1 MRSAYGTT
9 SRSGPAT
16 TSVENILSPRE
27 LRWPPDDWRRS
38 HVVRGR
44 RTSSGQYAV
53 LDMRRSGS
61 GPPHTAVAAAPR
73 PARVRWRRTDIKGER
88 PVEADSVIV
97 GLGDNL
103 PRHTDK
109 SINERPPD
117 SVAT

>member
-16 TSVENILSPRE
+16 TSVENVLSPRE

-44 RTSSGQYAV
+44 RTSSGQDAV
-53 LDMRRSGS
+53 LDMRRSES
-61 GPPHTAVAAAPR
+61 GPPHASVAAAPR
-73 PARVRWRRTDIKGER
+73 PAWIRRRRVDVEVER
-88 PVEADSVIV
+88 PVEADGVVV

-103 PRHTDK
+103 PRRTGK
-109 SINERPPD
+109 GINERPPD